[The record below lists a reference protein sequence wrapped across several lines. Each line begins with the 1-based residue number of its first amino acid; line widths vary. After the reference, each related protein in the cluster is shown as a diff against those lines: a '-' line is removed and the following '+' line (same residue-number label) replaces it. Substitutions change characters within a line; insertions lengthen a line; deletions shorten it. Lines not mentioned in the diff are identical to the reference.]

1 MIERSKTVVLND
13 GEASQLSIEH
23 SGDCLAIS
31 IFGDGDG
38 FVFENMDD
46 VEVFCLELREAAA
59 DLFKVKPNK
68 KG

>member
-13 GEASQLSIEH
+13 GGAGQLSIEP

-31 IFGDGDG
+31 IISDDDD
-38 FVFENMDD
+38 FVFECMDD
-46 VEVFCLELREAAA
+46 VEVFCLELRTAAA
-59 DLFKVKPNK
+59 EMFKKQPSK